1 MSSPVFDPL
10 LGEMVLHEHAASATP
25 PGGSDTQFQYNNAG
39 AFGGTAKLVFDG
51 TYIKFPSLPTS
62 DPFVEGAAWNSSG
75 TLKISNG
82 PNVWWLAGGISA
94 GDCLAAY
101 QAKGAASLA
110 ASYSNL
116 NNPGTNDATLGVAP
130 SWAAGTGW
138 TFNGTDQ
145 YLLSSVPVAGESLL
159 VQFSM
164 VAASQSSVVGM
175 DEGGTMRLNLYPKYN
190 GDNRAYYRSG
200 GSGDVATGY
209 LSGNIA
215 TTPTKGYKDG
225 AVDVALTGS
234 WSGTATRKLA
244 IGGINGA
251 VFSSCAC
258 VIIAVA
264 RYSRALSD
272 SEVAAVAAAMAAL

>member
-62 DPFVEGAAWNSSG
+62 NPLVAGAVWSDAG
-75 TLKISNG
+75 VLKISNG
-82 PNVWWLAGGISA
+82 PNVWWLSGGISA
-94 GDCLAAY
+94 GDCVAAY

-138 TFNGTDQ
+138 TFNGTSQ
-145 YLLSSVPVAGESLL
+145 YLVSSIPNANETLL
-159 VQFSM
+159 VQFTAPGDCI
-164 VAASQSSVVGM
+164 VAGM
-175 DEGGTMRLNLYPKYN
+175 YETTSRWLQLFPSFSGA
-190 GDNRAYYRSG
+190 AYYRNGGAVSG
-200 GSGDVATGY
+200 STY
-209 LSGNIA
+209 TSGNIA
-215 TTPTKGYKDG
+215 VTSAKGYKDG
-225 AVDVALTGS
+225 TSVGALTGS
-234 WSGTATRKLA
+234 WSGTATSTLYL
-244 IGGINGA
+244 GA
-251 VFSSCAC
+251 SNNSGTPYFVGAC
-258 VIIAVA
+258 TLVAVA
-264 RYSRALSD
+264 RYSRTLTD